1 MSDTRDLGDGE
12 VAHVQGSA
20 AKPYEIKNTG
30 GVYSC
35 SCPAW
40 RNQSVAIDLRTCK
53 HIKRLRG
60 EAAELE
66 RVGTPT
72 SVSRPAQTRSSRS
85 RSAPKST
92 APPVLLAQS
101 WDSST
106 DLTGW
111 WMSEKLDGVRAYW
124 NGGEF
129 VSRLGNVYRA
139 PKWFVD
145 GLPDRPLDG
154 ELWCGR
160 RLFQKT
166 VSIVRRHDAGEHWRE
181 VRFVVF
187 DMPELDEP
195 FETRISTIEE
205 HFAGGDHPYAQALDH
220 ERCRGIDHVNEA
232 LARVEAL
239 GGEGLMVRQ
248 PGSRYV
254 AGRSSTLLK
263 IKNFFDAEARVI
275 GHVAGAGRHRGRTG
289 ALEVE
294 LPDGTR
300 FAVGTGLSD
309 AAREQPPEPGSI
321 ITFRYQELSKDG
333 VPRFPTYVGVRHDFH
348 WPETAPT
355 SRAKSRPATSKP
367 AIVSQPQRATTPKQS
382 APGTSG
388 AGKRR
393 FELDD
398 GASSKFWEIEVSGD
412 RHTVTWGRLGT
423 GGQTKT
429 KIFADAAKALAD
441 AEKRIAEKTKKG
453 YRETSACP
461 A

>member
-1 MSDTRDLGDGE
+1 MSEGRDLKDGE

-40 RNQSVAIDLRTCK
+40 RNQSVAIDRRTCK
-53 HIKRLRG
+53 HIKKLRG
-60 EAAELE
+60 EAAEIE
-66 RVGTPT
+66 RVGAPE
-72 SVSRPAQTRSSRS
+72 PGGSSAKARTARS
-85 RSAPKST
+85 RGAAKST

-101 WDSST
+101 WDSAT
-106 DLTGW
+106 DVTGW

-124 NGGEF
+124 NGSEF

-145 GLPDRPLDG
+145 GLPDHPLDG

-160 RLFQKT
+160 RLFQQT
-166 VSIVRRHDAGEHWRE
+166 VSIVRRHDAGDHWRD
-181 VRFVVF
+181 VRFVIF
-187 DMPELDEP
+187 DVPELDEP
-195 FETRISTIEE
+195 FETRISHVEE
-205 HFAGGDHPYAQALDH
+205 RFPVGDHPYAHGLEHARCEGLDH
-220 ERCRGIDHVNEA
+220 VREE

-263 IKNFFDAEARVI
+263 IKSFFDAEARII
-275 GHVAGAGRHRGRTG
+275 GYVAGAGRHRGRTG

-294 LPDGTR
+294 LPNGTR
-300 FAVGTGLSD
+300 FAVGTGMSD
-309 AAREQPPEPGSI
+309 ALRERPPELGRI

-333 VPRFPTYVGVRHDFH
+333 VPRFPSYVGVRDDFA
-348 WPETAPT
+348 WPTESVSAKT
-355 SRAKSRPATSKP
+355 RAKPSAPSEPKAAPKSAAKP
-367 AIVSQPQRATTPKQS
+367 AAAS
-382 APGTSG
+382 APPS

-398 GASSKFWEIEVSGD
+398 GASSKFWEIEVTGESY
-412 RHTVTWGRLGT
+412 TVTWGRLGT
-423 GGQTKT
+423 SGQSKT
-429 KIFADAAKALAD
+429 KAFPTPDRAEADAD
-441 AEKRIAEKTKKG
+441 KRIAEKTKKG
-453 YRETSACP
+453 YVEVEGQGV
-461 A
+461 